1 MDEPTLIAFCTDVMQ
16 AALNRDAYSGWGIR
30 IFTLGPNGINVHD
43 VPCRMDWI
51 YAFLSNYYFLTAKII
66 ITVPRFIT

>member
-43 VPCRMDWI
+43 VPCRMD
-51 YAFLSNYYFLTAKII
+51 
-66 ITVPRFIT
+66 